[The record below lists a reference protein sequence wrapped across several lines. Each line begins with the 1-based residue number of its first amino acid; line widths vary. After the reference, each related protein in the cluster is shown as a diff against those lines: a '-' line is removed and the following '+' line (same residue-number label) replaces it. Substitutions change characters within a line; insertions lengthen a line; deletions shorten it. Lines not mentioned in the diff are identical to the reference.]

1 MKSKRKESKEKA
13 TDAALKSA
21 IENLVCQE
29 IRLLHFGRIHPPSF
43 VLEELSVSIHESK
56 REVVLL
62 TQSLTEKERAAL
74 IKKMVRDAVEEEIER
89 TVQRRGIPCLRCTH
103 LRYYD
108 WELNPHEQFP
118 MGTRRAMAL
127 GCDRLQPVSRVRC
140 ERFVEIPAAVSVM
153 DYVEEMTLLYEI
165 REMFKKMKKIWEDYL
180 INR

>member
-1 MKSKRKESKEKA
+1 VAKA
-13 TDAALKSA
+13 ELRSA

-29 IRLLHFGRIHPPSF
+29 IRLLHFGRIQTPAF
-43 VLEELSVSIHESK
+43 VLEELSASIRESK

-89 TVQRRGIPCLRCTH
+89 TIQQRGIPCLRCTH

-108 WELNPHEQFP
+108 WELNSHEQFP
-118 MGTRRAMAL
+118 MGTSRAVAL
-127 GCDRLQPVSRVRC
+127 GCDQLQPVSRVRC
-140 ERFVEIPAAVSVM
+140 ERFVEISAALSVM

-165 REMFKKMKKIWEDYL
+165 RDMFKKMKRIWEDYL